1 MRQLRM
7 VVWLAL
13 AAVALS
19 GCFRYQSRIV
29 VNADGSGIVREILVI
44 DRTMLASGAGGQ
56 PAGDSLLPRAAEL
69 ALPPWVAVRDYAA
82 GDFQGV
88 AMDIAFDGP
97 EQFNERL
104 NTLHRLLAVL
114 MDSPAM
120 STVDLQQR
128 DDGWSFTM
136 RTADLAEVPSLNLS
150 DPPPPAIYHRGELLL
165 ALTLPGH
172 LVEHNADQQ
181 IDDELIWHLS
191 AQSVQTHF
199 YAQSVTSTRPA
210 ATTNGGTALQI
221 ATAVAA
227 ASGLALFA
235 VVALSRRQPRHAN
248 AATTATPTGPRSTAG
263 GVAAGP
269 GRQLGEVR
277 PVEPGP
283 PSAWPAHPPP
293 GPPTPTSPPQ
303 AGPGQSHAEPAPP
316 H

>member
-1 MRQLRM
+1 M

-13 AAVALS
+13 ATVALS

-69 ALPPWVAVRDYAA
+69 SLPPWVDVRDYAA

-88 AMDIAFDGP
+88 AMDIAFNSP

-104 NTLHRLLAVL
+104 NTLHRLLAVM
-114 MDSPAM
+114 MDSPAT

-136 RTADLAEVPSLNLS
+136 RTADLADVPSLNLS
-150 DPPPPAIYHRGELLL
+150 NPPPPAIYHRGELLL
-165 ALTLPGH
+165 ALTLPGR
-172 LVEHNADQQ
+172 LTEHNADRQ

-191 AQSVQTHF
+191 AQSVQTQF
-199 YAQSVTSTRPA
+199 YAHSVTTTRLAASTNRS
-210 ATTNGGTALQI
+210 TARQI

-235 VVALSRRQPRHAN
+235 VVALSRPRPRHAN
-248 AATTATPTGPRSTAG
+248 AAAAAAGHRATAG

-269 GRQLGEVR
+269 RRQLGEAR
-277 PVEPGP
+277 LVEAGP
-283 PSAWPAHPPP
+283 PSAWPARPPP
-293 GPPTPTSPPQ
+293 EPPTPTSPPH
-303 AGPGQSHAEPAPP
+303 AGPGQTHAGPAPP

>member
-13 AAVALS
+13 ATVALS

-44 DRTMLASGAGGQ
+44 DRTMLASGASGQ

-69 ALPPWVAVRDYAA
+69 SLPPWVAVRDYAA

-104 NTLHRLLAVL
+104 NTLHRLLAV
-114 MDSPAM
+114 MMHSPAT

-136 RTADLAEVPSLNLS
+136 RTADLADVPSLNLS

-165 ALTLPGH
+165 ALTLPGR
-172 LVEHNADQQ
+172 LAEHNADQQ

-191 AQSVQTHF
+191 AQSVQTQF
-199 YAQSVTSTRPA
+199 YAHSVTATRLAASTNRS
-210 ATTNGGTALQI
+210 TALQI

-235 VVALSRRQPRHAN
+235 VVALSRPRHAN
-248 AATTATPTGPRSTAG
+248 AAAAGAGHRATAG

-269 GRQLGEVR
+269 GRQLGEAR

-283 PSAWPAHPPP
+283 PSAWPALPPP
-293 GPPTPTSPPQ
+293 GPPTPTSPPHR
-303 AGPGQSHAEPAPP
+303 GPGQFPAGPAPP
-316 H
+316 Q